1 MTIAL
6 NPYLQFDAVSRE
18 AMEFYHDVFGGEL
31 SMMTFAEGV
40 GETNPDLASQI
51 MHASLCVSR
60 GLHLMAADVPPG
72 MPMTSNG
79 TISLSS
85 DDAEGGDAENL
96 TSWWEHL
103 SQAAEVT
110 MPLEQAPWG
119 DRFGQLTDRFGVTWM
134 VNVPAP
140 QPR

>member
-1 MTIAL
+1 MTIGL
-6 NPYLQFDAVSRE
+6 NPYLQFDGHTKE
-18 AMEFYHDVFGGEL
+18 AMEFYRGIFGGEL
-31 SMMTFAEGV
+31 SLLTFGEGM

-51 MHASLCVSR
+51 MHSSLYVDR
-60 GLHLMAADVPPG
+60 GLHLMGADVPPG

-85 DDAEGGDAENL
+85 DDAEGGDSERL

-103 SQAAEVT
+103 SRDADVT

-119 DRFGQLTDRFGVTWM
+119 DRFGQLADKFGVIWM
-134 VNVPAP
+134 LNIPAP
-140 QPR
+140 QA